1 MRTLLAAVFLAAAGP
16 LTAMADDCAATQ
28 RSCLAQCDMAYPP
41 RRDDMGRA
49 GCATRCTWEG
59 TTCAAQQALDQTQAA
74 LDRDLK
80 PWLADQAGKWQR
92 FLDGFR
98 GQHAPEPPR
107 SRPDG
112 WPGGAPD
119 RGTSL

>member
-1 MRTLLAAVFLAAAGP
+1 MRILLAAVFLVAAGP
-16 LTAMADDCAATQ
+16 LTALAADCAATQ
-28 RSCLAQCDMAYPP
+28 RSCLAQCDAAYPG
-41 RRDDMGRA
+41 RDDMGHA
-49 GCATRCTWEG
+49 GCATRCAWEG
-59 TTCAAQQALDQTQAA
+59 TTCTAQQALDQTQTA

-98 GQHAPEPPR
+98 GDRPAEPPR
-107 SRPDG
+107 SRPPSS
-112 WPGGAPD
+112 PGGAPD